1 MKIVIAG
8 AGEVGSHLAKLF
20 SNEDQDITLVD
31 NDSERLGI
39 MDSNYNLMTV
49 EGNPTSFGALREAN
63 AGTCDI
69 FIAVTPYQ
77 TNNVVACSIAKQLG
91 ARMTVARLDS
101 YDYMEPSNLPYVKA
115 MGVDRVIYPEQL
127 AAQEILQSLRRTWM
141 RNWFELH
148 DGRLILVGVRVNHG
162 CPLEGMKL
170 RDFTYTNHHFHVS
183 AINRAHRSIIPGG
196 NDSMEAGDIL
206 YITTT
211 REHVDELI
219 PLTGNHEHTVRRVLI
234 LGGTK
239 IARRLVN
246 LGHDEFKFKIVE
258 PSRDVCRKLTKKCY
272 DADIVNGDGR
282 DTDFLTE
289 IGIEDMDAL
298 VALTESS
305 ETNIFSCITAR
316 DLGVKKTVADV
327 ENIQFL
333 AQAEK
338 LNVGTIVNKKLLAS
352 SYIFQLLLDQDSSTS
367 KSLALTDAEVAEL
380 EVRPGSKITRAAVKD
395 LELSRDMT
403 LAGLF
408 RNGEGMLIGGNT
420 RMQAGDKVLVFCLA
434 GALNKVERLFKN

>member
-20 SNEDQDITLVD
+20 SNEDQDITLLD
-31 NDSERLGI
+31 NDSVRLGI
-39 MDSNYNLMTV
+39 MDSNYNLMPG
-49 EGNPTSFGALREAN
+49 EGDPTSFGALREAN
-63 AGTCDI
+63 AGKCDL

-77 TNNVVACSIAKQLG
+77 TNNIVACSIAKNLG
-91 ARMTVARLDS
+91 ARMTVARIDT
-101 YDYMEPSNLPYVKA
+101 YDYMQPDNLPYVHA
-115 MGVDRVIYPEQL
+115 LGVDRVIYPEQL

-148 DGRLILVGVRVNHG
+148 DGRLILVGVRVNQSS
-162 CPLEGMKL
+162 PLEGMQL
-170 RDFTYTNHHFHVS
+170 RDFTYKNHHFHVS
-183 AINRAHRSIIPGG
+183 AINRFHRTIIPRG
-196 NDSMEAGDIL
+196 NDTMEAGDVL

-211 REHVDELI
+211 KEHVDELI
-219 PLTGNHEHTVRRVLI
+219 PLTGNEEYTVKRVLVV
-234 LGGTK
+234 GGTK
-239 IARRLVN
+239 IARRLIN
-246 LGHDEFKFKIVE
+246 LADDEFRFKVIE
-258 PSRDVCRKLTKKCY
+258 TDRSVCRKLAKKCSEV
-272 DADIVNGDGR
+272 DIVNGDAR
-282 DTDFLTE
+282 DSEFLSE

-298 VALTESS
+298 VALTDSS
-305 ETNIFSCITAR
+305 ETNIFSCLMAR

-380 EVRPGSKITRAAVKD
+380 EVRPNSKITRSAVKD

-408 RNGEGMLIGGNT
+408 RDGEGMLISGNT

-434 GALNKVERLFKN
+434 GALNKVERLFNS